1 MPEQT
6 DPYAIQYSESGRTS
20 RKELPPEAMSALFD
34 VLDALA
40 ANPDAFPGRVR
51 AISRDGSIRLYT
63 HPSPP
68 LQVTYEVDASR
79 RVLYLEHFVAPKVQ
93 VTKPVFISYSHK
105 DAKWLEKLKQFLRPL
120 EDQELIRVWDD
131 TEIRPG
137 SDWLDEIRK
146 ALESARVAKNV
157 SMPTKTASGRSRTNV
172 AKAASISRL
181 VLARRTWICS
191 PMARPAD
198 CTSLNVVS
206 IIGPLAGLTSTTIRA
221 APGTISRK
229 SSSRFAVNSPLKLL
243 TPVRLPPGRAR
254 LVTRPSLTG
263 SSPTMKRWG

>member
-51 AISRDGSIRLYT
+51 KISRDGNIRLYS

-68 LQVTYEVDASR
+68 LQVTFEVDTSR
-79 RVLYLEHFVAPKVQ
+79 QVLYLQHFVCPKVQ

-131 TEIRPG
+131 TEIRAG
-137 SDWLDEIRK
+137 SDWLGDIKK
-146 ALESARVAKNV
+146 ALESARVAVFLVTQNFLDSPFIKEHELPKLIDAANSRGCLIFWILV
-157 SMPTKTASGRSRTNV
+157 SSTTFEDS
-172 AKAASISRL
+172 
-181 VLARRTWICS
+181 
-191 PMARPAD
+191 
-198 CTSLNVVS
+198 
-206 IIGPLAGLTSTTIRA
+206 PLAKFQGVIPPNRPLDLMSDAEQSKVLVDIY
-221 APGTISRK
+221 RK
-229 SSSRFAVNSPLKLL
+229 MKEAVS
-243 TPVRLPPGRAR
+243 V
-254 LVTRPSLTG
+254 
-263 SSPTMKRWG
+263 

>member
-6 DPYAIQYSESGRTS
+6 EPYAIQYSESGRAS
-20 RKELPPEAMSALFD
+20 RKELPPEAQSALFD

-51 AISRDGSIRLYT
+51 AISRDGSIRLYS

-79 RVLYLEHFVAPKVQ
+79 RVLYLEHFVAPKMQ

-120 EDQELIRVWDD
+120 EDKELIRVWDD

-137 SDWLDEIRK
+137 SDWLGDIRK
-146 ALESARVAKNV
+146 ALESARVAVFLVTQNFLDSPFIREKELPV
-157 SMPTKTASGRSRTNV
+157 LID
-172 AKAASISRL
+172 AAQNRGCLIF
-181 VLARRTWICS
+181 WI
-191 PMARPAD
+191 A
-198 CTSLNVVS
+198 V
-206 IIGPLAGLTSTTIRA
+206 
-221 APGTISRK
+221 
-229 SSSRFAVNSPLKLL
+229 SSSTFEDSPLSKFQGAIPPNAPLDLMSDAEQSKVL
-243 TPVRLPPGRAR
+243 TEIYRK
-254 LVTRPSLTG
+254 
-263 SSPTMKRWG
+263 MKSAVSVE

>member
-1 MPEQT
+1 MPEQA
-6 DPYAIQYSESGRTS
+6 DPYAIQYSESGRAS
-20 RKELPPEAMSALFD
+20 RKELPPEAQSALFD

-40 ANPDAFPGRVR
+40 ANPDAFPGRVK

-146 ALESARVAKNV
+146 ALESARVAVFLLTQNFLDSPFIREKELPVLIEAAKNRGCLIFWIAV
-157 SMPTKTASGRSRTNV
+157 SSTTFEDSPLAKFQGAIPPSAPLDLMSEPEQSKVLTDIYRKM
-172 AKAASISRL
+172 KAA
-181 VLARRTWICS
+181 
-191 PMARPAD
+191 
-198 CTSLNVVS
+198 VS
-206 IIGPLAGLTSTTIRA
+206 IE
-221 APGTISRK
+221 
-229 SSSRFAVNSPLKLL
+229 
-243 TPVRLPPGRAR
+243 
-254 LVTRPSLTG
+254 
-263 SSPTMKRWG
+263 

>member
-51 AISRDGSIRLYT
+51 KISRDGNIRLYS

-68 LQVTYEVDASR
+68 LQVTFEVDTSR
-79 RVLYLEHFVAPKVQ
+79 QVLYLQHFVCPKVQ

-131 TEIRPG
+131 TEIRAG
-137 SDWLDEIRK
+137 SDWLGDIRK
-146 ALESARVAKNV
+146 ALESARVAVFLVTQNFLDSPFIKEHELPKLIDAANSRGCLIFWIQV
-157 SMPTKTASGRSRTNV
+157 SSTTFEDTPLAKFQGVIPPNRPLDLMSDAEQSKVLVDIYRKM
-172 AKAASISRL
+172 KAA
-181 VLARRTWICS
+181 
-191 PMARPAD
+191 
-198 CTSLNVVS
+198 VS
-206 IIGPLAGLTSTTIRA
+206 
-221 APGTISRK
+221 
-229 SSSRFAVNSPLKLL
+229 VE
-243 TPVRLPPGRAR
+243 
-254 LVTRPSLTG
+254 
-263 SSPTMKRWG
+263 

>member
-6 DPYAIQYSESGRTS
+6 DPYAIQYSESGRSS

-51 AISRDGSIRLYT
+51 KISRDGNIRLYS

-68 LQVTYEVDASR
+68 LQVTFEVDTSR
-79 RVLYLEHFVAPKVQ
+79 QVLYLQHFVCPKVQ

-131 TEIRPG
+131 TEIRAG
-137 SDWLDEIRK
+137 SDWLGDIRK
-146 ALESARVAKNV
+146 ALESARVAVFLVTQNFLDSPFINEHELPKLIDAANSRGCLIFWIQV
-157 SMPTKTASGRSRTNV
+157 SSTTFEDS
-172 AKAASISRL
+172 
-181 VLARRTWICS
+181 
-191 PMARPAD
+191 
-198 CTSLNVVS
+198 
-206 IIGPLAGLTSTTIRA
+206 PLAKFQGVIPPNRPLDLMSDAEQSKVLVDIY
-221 APGTISRK
+221 RK
-229 SSSRFAVNSPLKLL
+229 MKEAVS
-243 TPVRLPPGRAR
+243 V
-254 LVTRPSLTG
+254 
-263 SSPTMKRWG
+263 